1 MSPLP
6 VLAGGGLFIAVI
18 QHCIVLY
25 LHLKMVATPTKTS
38 VKASAKV
45 ATPERI
51 DDDVV
56 IVGLLKNTQEWIG
69 QGENAKRQAK
79 GFLSCSSTDTF
90 NDQKI
95 NIDLPVDNFIA
106 SDNGVPL
113 AQELLD
119 LQAKHS
125 EKGQWVKVALKGFWV
140 PSSNPQLMGGYM
152 KAQYKALRVKSYKI
166 IRSSFDKS
174 VTK

>member
-1 MSPLP
+1 MYPLP

-25 LHLKMVATPTKTS
+25 LHLKMVSTPTKS
-38 VKASAKV
+38 PAKASAKV
-45 ATPERI
+45 ATPART

-56 IVGLLKNTQEWIG
+56 IVGLLKNTQEFIG

-79 GFLSCSSTDTF
+79 GFLSCSSSDTF

-106 SDNGVPL
+106 SDNGVLL
-113 AQELLD
+113 ANELLE
-119 LQAKHS
+119 LQAKYS
-125 EKGQWVKVALKGFWV
+125 EKGKWVKVAMKGFWV
-140 PSSNPQLMGGYM
+140 PSSSPQLINGYM
-152 KAQYKALRVKSYKI
+152 KAQYKALRVKSFKVI
-166 IRSSFDKS
+166 SSSDS